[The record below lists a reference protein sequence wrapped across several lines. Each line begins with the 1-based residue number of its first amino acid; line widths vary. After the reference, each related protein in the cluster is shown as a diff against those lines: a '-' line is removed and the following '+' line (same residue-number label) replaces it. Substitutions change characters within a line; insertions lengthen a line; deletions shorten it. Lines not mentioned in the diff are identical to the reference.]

1 MTAPD
6 STVTRHPE
14 HYFDNGT
21 HIIQYLVEYKAKA
34 YHSSPPSLTLTTRND
49 IRLLQ
54 NKPGELIHIMDDQAR
69 RSLKKMVHT
78 MTEVFI
84 KRGGNHLSFKFGAM
98 DRSGY
103 ATFKYG

>member
-1 MTAPD
+1 MARTSS
-6 STVTRHPE
+6 STWSNTKRRHITR
-14 HYFDNGT
+14 
-21 HIIQYLVEYKAKA
+21 
-34 YHSSPPSLTLTTRND
+34 PPSLTLTTQND